1 MKKKQLIIERTFN
14 APIGKVWAAFTNPEI
29 LAKWWSPAG
38 MKNYHAST
46 DVREGGEF
54 RYCFESSEGVR
65 YWGKGVYQKINEP
78 TYLSYIDNFT
88 DSDGT
93 PVPPAH
99 YGIPGDVPVP
109 TLVEFVFTA
118 KGDKTDMRITGE
130 NPYDDSMTENMT
142 QGWNT
147 MFDKLVDRL
156 N

>member
-1 MKKKQLIIERTFN
+1 MKKKKLIIDRTFN
-14 APIGKVWAAFTNPEI
+14 APIDKVWAAFTNPEI

-38 MKNYHAST
+38 MMNYHTST

-54 RYCFESSEGVR
+54 RYCFESS
-65 YWGKGVYQKINEP
+65 VYQTINEP

-142 QGWNT
+142 QGWNS